1 MSGVDY
7 IKLSATARHI
17 QETVFNRA
25 RENEVELSAD
35 MVEVVMRAAIEL
47 ALLAHLG
54 EKRCSSSPS

>member
-1 MSGVDY
+1 LSSVDY
-7 IKLSATARHI
+7 IKLSATARQI

-25 RENEVELSAD
+25 KDNEVELSAE

-54 EKRCSSSPS
+54 EKR